1 MVGPAMLVNRITQ
14 FYWSDTLG
22 SLERAADSIS
32 ILEMAEH
39 SEISV
44 LMPHSDASAYHSMVS
59 T

>member
-1 MVGPAMLVNRITQ
+1 MLVNRITQ

-32 ILEMAEH
+32 ILEMAEQ

>member
-1 MVGPAMLVNRITQ
+1 MLVNRITQ
-14 FYWSDTLG
+14 FYWSDTLR

-39 SEISV
+39 SKISV
-44 LMPHSDASAYHSMVS
+44 LMPHSDASAHHSMVS